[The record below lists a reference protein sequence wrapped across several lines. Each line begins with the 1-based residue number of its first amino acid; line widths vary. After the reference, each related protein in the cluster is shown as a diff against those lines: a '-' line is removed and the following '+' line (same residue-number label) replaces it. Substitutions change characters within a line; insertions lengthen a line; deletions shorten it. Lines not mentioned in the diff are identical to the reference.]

1 MGYQNITGKTGF
13 TMMTPTF
20 AGIGTDYNI
29 QDIKLNGAMG
39 FGGESIQFIDA
50 DGNTLESY
58 TYFDEMIM
66 GVTGWYD
73 SSSTLATRQID
84 PAESFLVSN
93 DAGSYTIQVAGQVDY
108 EGVPALDGLAGFTS
122 VGNMTPIAKGIQK
135 FALTGAMGMGGESLQ
150 FVDEDGNSLESYTWF
165 DEMIMGVT
173 GWYDSSSLLADRE
186 IAAGEGFMIGNDAGG
201 YTIAIPGTD
210 D

>member
-1 MGYQNITGKTGF
+1 
-13 TMMTPTF
+13 MTPTF
-20 AGIGTDYNI
+20 VGIGTDYNI
-29 QDIKLNGAMG
+29 QDIKLVGAMG

-93 DAGSYTIQVAGQVDY
+93 DAGSYTIQVAGAVDY

-150 FVDEDGNSLESYTWF
+150 FIDEDGNSLESYTWF

-201 YTIAIPGTD
+201 YTIAIPGTND
-210 D
+210 